1 MKSLIKFCR
10 SRKTEVTSID
20 IHMMNGL
27 IEQVDEAAKKI
38 FNSNAIDLLNEPITN
53 VIAAVWGVQTDKHQ
67 PTSTQWQIAHTI
79 RPVIRNIR
87 DAIETEELSEAK
99 DYIIDYLIKR
109 LVISEIVF
117 MIQCYKLGL
126 LRSEQS
132 KSHGTYN
139 LADIQVA
146 GHA

>member
-10 SRKTEVTSID
+10 SRKTEVTGID
-20 IHMMNGL
+20 IHTMNGL

-38 FNSNAIDLLNEPITN
+38 FNSNAIELLNEPITN

-67 PTSTQWQIAHTI
+67 PTSTQWQIAHII
-79 RPVIRNIR
+79 RPVIRKIR
-87 DAIETEELSEAK
+87 DAIETGELSESK
-99 DYIIDYLIKR
+99 DCIIDYLIKR
-109 LVISEIVF
+109 LVVSEIVF

-126 LRSEQS
+126 LSREQS

-139 LADIQVA
+139 LVDIQVA